1 MKRVIEWFVWIIQFI
16 GGGGVGACLGLTLIF
31 LRRGPNGLGPPVLA
45 IARDQVSNFFWGAAL
60 IGAGFS
66 SLFGDRLWKGSFY
79 ASIFSDGFWHSLVR
93 RFISI
98 VTIVSGSFLVLTA
111 LFER

>member
-1 MKRVIEWFVWIIQFI
+1 MKRVVDWFVWIIQFI
-16 GGGGVGACLGLTLIF
+16 VGGSVGAAIGLGLIF
-31 LRRGPNGLGPPVLA
+31 VRRGPNGLGPPVLA

-60 IGAGFS
+60 IGAGFA

-79 ASIFSDGFWHSLVR
+79 ASIFSDGFWHSFVR

-98 VTIVSGSFLVLTA
+98 VTMVLGGILVLTA
-111 LFER
+111 IFER